1 MTSRHTTRH
10 NRRGAMTLI
19 VLLALAVVVL
29 VSAAL
34 VRAVA
39 IDRSAAREAARRS
52 QAEWLAYSGCQRAIA
67 LLARDP
73 AYSGETWDIGA
84 DDLRQADGARVE
96 IVVEPIAEQPMAR
109 RVRARAI
116 YPADADRSAVRQQA
130 LIYQI
135 PDSEEASQ

>member
-1 MTSRHTTRH
+1 
-10 NRRGAMTLI
+10 MTLI